1 MFMLV
6 PAICNHVT
14 NANRQCSFEFSKKSC
29 KRRVYFSFFTST
41 RCACV
46 HDLRSLFLTLYR
58 LDLEIIMGVIIIIA
72 NFTLFFFC
80 PFNNLRKPK
89 ITVHRHIFLNCVCK
103 AENIQKKTVFF
114 FVEKELFSRCLNDLQ
129 YWQNISE
136 NSKNK
141 ILKKHHAV
149 TNLIV
154 VTARVFR

>member
-1 MFMLV
+1 MRIVNDLSNSLKKVAKGECIFHSLHPLV
-6 PAICNHVT
+6 A
-14 NANRQCSFEFSKKSC
+14 R
-29 KRRVYFSFFTST
+29 
-41 RCACV
+41 V
-46 HDLRSLFLTLYR
+46 HDLRSLFLTLCR

-72 NFTLFFFC
+72 NFTLFLFC

-136 NSKNK
+136 NSKKNFGIK
-141 ILKKHHAV
+141 MM
-149 TNLIV
+149 
-154 VTARVFR
+154 